1 MAKDFYQILGLSRQ
15 ASPDEIKKSYRQLA
29 LKYHPD
35 KNPNDPGADAKFK
48 EINEAYETLSDPVK
62 RQKYDDPNPL
72 GNFNFGNW
80 GQGHP
85 FADFF
90 NSSNNTWHQNKT
102 TIRKGRN
109 INAKLQINLV
119 DVLKGGTRKVTI
131 FKRFQCVP
139 CKGTG
144 AQNGEVIACGHCN
157 GTGVHR
163 KIVNTAFGQM
173 AVDGTCV
180 ACGGFGESPKTFCYA
195 CNGSGTS
202 RQSCQIDISIPKGSV
217 TGINFKIEGGGDF
230 DKSPCDPGDLVV
242 SVEDMPHH
250 FYKRDGLN
258 LYCDLEID
266 FYDAC
271 MGADVKI
278 PNLEVTDGEYKISIP
293 PGSDPGKILRL
304 AGKGIPE
311 FNSEFRGDILIRL
324 KLKIP
329 KELNET
335 QLKFLS
341 TYKKIFLL

>member
-1 MAKDFYQILGLSRQ
+1 MAKDFYQILGVSRQ

-35 KNPNDPGADAKFK
+35 KNPNDPSADAKFK

-109 INAKLQINLV
+109 INARLQINLV

-278 PNLEVTDGEYKISIP
+278 PNLEVADGEYKISIP

-335 QLKFLS
+335 QLEFLS

>member
-1 MAKDFYQILGLSRQ
+1 MDFYQILGVGKQ
-15 ASPDEIKKSYRQLA
+15 ASQDEIKKSYRQLA

-35 KNPNDPGADAKFK
+35 KNPNDPSADAKFK

-72 GNFNFGNW
+72 GNFNFGKW

-102 TIRKGRN
+102 TIRKGKN
-109 INAKLQINLV
+109 INARLQINLV
-119 DVLKGGTRKVTI
+119 DVLKGGNRKITL
-131 FKRFQCVP
+131 FKRLQCVP
-139 CKGTG
+139 CRGTG
-144 AQNGEVIACGHCN
+144 AQNAEVIPCVNCN

-163 KIVNTAFGQM
+163 KIVNTGFGQM
-173 AVDGTCV
+173 AVDGTCF
-180 ACGGFGESPKTFCYA
+180 ACAGFGESPKTFCHA
-195 CNGSGTS
+195 CSGSGTS

-271 MGADVKI
+271 MGANVKI
-278 PNLEVTDGEYKISIP
+278 PNLEIPDGEYKISIP

-311 FNSEFRGDILIRL
+311 FNSEFRGDILVRL

-335 QLKFLS
+335 QLEFLS
-341 TYKKIFLL
+341 TYKKIFLP

>member
-1 MAKDFYQILGLSRQ
+1 
-15 ASPDEIKKSYRQLA
+15 
-29 LKYHPD
+29 
-35 KNPNDPGADAKFK
+35 
-48 EINEAYETLSDPVK
+48 
-62 RQKYDDPNPL
+62 
-72 GNFNFGNW
+72 
-80 GQGHP
+80 
-85 FADFF
+85 
-90 NSSNNTWHQNKT
+90 
-102 TIRKGRN
+102 
-109 INAKLQINLV
+109 
-119 DVLKGGTRKVTI
+119 
-131 FKRFQCVP
+131 
-139 CKGTG
+139 
-144 AQNGEVIACGHCN
+144 
-157 GTGVHR
+157 
-163 KIVNTAFGQM
+163 M
-173 AVDGTCV
+173 AVDGTCF
-180 ACGGFGESPKTFCYA
+180 ACAGFGESPKTFCHA
-195 CNGSGTS
+195 CSGSGTS

-278 PNLEVTDGEYKISIP
+278 PNLEIPDGEYKISIP

-311 FNSEFRGDILIRL
+311 FNSEFRGDILVRL

-335 QLKFLS
+335 QLEFLS
-341 TYKKIFLL
+341 TYKKIFLS